1 MLALR
6 GMREEKT
13 VIFFLDRSLKSS
25 LYMAFL
31 LFKQKATGFGRKVEF
46 SSETLTEVQFRV
58 A

>member
-6 GMREEKT
+6 GMRKEKT

-31 LFKQKATGFGRKVEF
+31 LFKQKATGFGRKVEV
-46 SSETLTEVQFRV
+46 SSETLTEV
-58 A
+58 